1 MSSRKRLS
9 WDEER
14 AAALLKKADPYT
26 MNQTRQN
33 PSAEDYITGTPE
45 TFGEGVDH
53 DHRWEKDKRDET
65 GHAAPSEASRQAV
78 VNARLMEDKALKCIT
93 VAQRML
99 PGASED
105 TVEDQATDL
114 MFLPEHAILATLQ
127 RQSDL
132 ATKIAAEMTK
142 DEEKEEEEK
151 DAAKKDKK
159 DEEEKDAAKKDKKE
173 EEEKDAAKKD
183 KKDEEEKDAAKK
195 DKKDEEEK
203 DAAKKDKKD
212 EEEVDAA
219 KKDKKEEEE
228 VDSKTK
234 RQAKDLLDVIFDV
247 PEFSQ
252 EPKIGAK
259 TLQGLVKQASSD
271 DPLSGLWDIAPDV
284 SSVFK

>member
-159 DEEEKDAAKKDKKE
+159 DEEEKDAAKKDKK
-173 EEEKDAAKKD
+173 
-183 KKDEEEKDAAKK
+183 
-195 DKKDEEEK
+195 DEEEK

>member
-173 EEEKDAAKKD
+173 EEE
-183 KKDEEEKDAAKK
+183 
-195 DKKDEEEK
+195 
-203 DAAKKDKKD
+203 
-212 EEEVDAA
+212 
-219 KKDKKEEEE
+219 